1 MGSPR
6 EQVIASV
13 SGSGADPGAA
23 AQDAL
28 FERAE
33 RLLPGGLL
41 GRQGLPED
49 ARFAAQ
55 RGAGA
60 RIYDFEGRAY
70 VDYLAGAGALILGH
84 CHPEVVAAVARQVE
98 LGSIFF
104 SILHQP
110 ALDLAEEI
118 ISAVACAEKLIFTT
132 TGSEATLYAMRFA
145 RAHKKRDRVLKFEG
159 GYHGNHDFAL
169 MNTAAPAPTNY
180 PQARAD
186 YAGVADAVADTALIA
201 PYNDLE
207 TTEQI
212 VREHRADLA
221 AIIVDPCQRGGVFP
235 DQDFLPGLRRIAT
248 ENDIV
253 LIFDEVITGFRLAYG
268 GAQEYFGVVP
278 DLASLG
284 KIVGG
289 GLALGAVVGR
299 SEIMDLADAT
309 RRDADEYVLINGT
322 MHATPLA
329 AVAGLATL
337 KELKKPGTYE
347 RLNAWTGDLRD
358 EVAKILRRHSLQ
370 ALVVN
375 EGSIWH
381 LVFGDKPHRN
391 HTDTLATD
399 NASLKKFDKILI
411 RNGVYLLPGG
421 RRLAT
426 CAHGAAELED
436 TLRAVDVAAR
446 ALG

>member
-1 MGSPR
+1 MSSQR
-6 EQVIASV
+6 EQMIGSTN
-13 SGSGADPGAA
+13 GSGAGPADV

-28 FERAE
+28 FEQAE

-60 RIYDFEGRAY
+60 RIYDLEGRAY

-84 CHPEVVAAVARQVE
+84 CHPEVVRAVTRQVE
-98 LGSIFF
+98 SGSIFF

-145 RAHKKRDRVLKFEG
+145 RAYTKRDRVLKFEG

-169 MNTAAPAPTNY
+169 MNTAAPTLTNY

-186 YAGVADAVADTALIA
+186 YAGVAEVVADTALIA

-207 TTEQI
+207 ITEQI

-235 DQDFLPGLRRIAT
+235 DPDFLPGLRRIAT
-248 ENDIV
+248 ENDIL

-268 GAQEYFGVVP
+268 GAQEYFGVIP
-278 DLASLG
+278 DLASIG

-309 RRDADEYVLINGT
+309 RRDADEYVMINGT

-329 AVAGLATL
+329 AAAGLATL
-337 KELKKPGTYE
+337 KELRKPGTYQ

-358 EVAKILRRHSLQ
+358 EVAKILRRHSLP

-381 LVFGDKPHRN
+381 IVFGDKPHRN
-391 HTDTLATD
+391 HADTLATD
-399 NASLKKFDKILI
+399 NASLKKFDKILL
-411 RNGVYLLPGG
+411 RNGIFLLPGG
-421 RRLAT
+421 RRMVT

-436 TLRAVDVAAR
+436 TLKAVDTAAR
-446 ALG
+446 AMA